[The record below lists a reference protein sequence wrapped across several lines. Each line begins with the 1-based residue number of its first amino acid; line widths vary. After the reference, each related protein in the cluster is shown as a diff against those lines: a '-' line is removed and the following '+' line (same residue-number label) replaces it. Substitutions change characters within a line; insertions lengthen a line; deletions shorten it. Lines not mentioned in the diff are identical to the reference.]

1 MKERKK
7 TVSFVM
13 FAENYTEHF
22 IFPGILE
29 RLMSRW
35 EKTVLKRARLK
46 AIPREEL
53 SPIRWNSIRKISTEW
68 KKKNSTDVA
77 ITSIQ
82 SSSIQSPVKCTNESF
97 RGE

>member
-1 MKERKK
+1 MSYIKTELIFTAETKKEKGRGKMKERKK

-35 EKTVLKRARLK
+35 EKTVLKRTRLK

-53 SPIRWNSIRKISTEW
+53 SPIRWNSIRKISTE
-68 KKKNSTDVA
+68 
-77 ITSIQ
+77 
-82 SSSIQSPVKCTNESF
+82 
-97 RGE
+97 